1 MQRRLLYPSLVPRCF
16 SSVPPVRAG
25 AAQCLLPQNS
35 FASRALFCNAF
46 LLFLIQSVI
55 DRMKSVLS
63 MAVPRS
69 PCVSPPRAPPVVQS
83 GACGDSPLT
92 PTAASR
98 RRRPGSERGGALFA
112 QGRRALCSFSP
123 RRPARALCDFV
134 KQKNQH
140 DEHGADLKVARG
152 LWFCSGLL

>member
-46 LLFLIQSVI
+46 LLVLIQSVI
-55 DRMKSVLS
+55 DGMKSVLS

-69 PCVSPPRAPPVVQS
+69 PCVSASPRLAALVPRPWS
-83 GACGDSPLT
+83 SLGPAG
-92 PTAASR
+92 TAR
-98 RRRPGSERGGALFA
+98 
-112 QGRRALCSFSP
+112 SP
-123 RRPARALCDFV
+123 RRLRHGGDVQARRGEGRCSRRGEGCCAVSPPDAPRVHFV
-134 KQKNQH
+134 I
-140 DEHGADLKVARG
+140 L
-152 LWFCSGLL
+152 

>member
-46 LLFLIQSVI
+46 LLVLIQSVI
-55 DRMKSVLS
+55 DGMKSVLS

-69 PCVSPPRAPPVVQS
+69 PCVSA
-83 GACGDSPLT
+83 
-92 PTAASR
+92 
-98 RRRPGSERGGALFA
+98 
-112 QGRRALCSFSP
+112 SP
-123 RRPARALCDFV
+123 RLAALVPRPWSSLGPAGTAR
-134 KQKNQH
+134 
-140 DEHGADLKVARG
+140 
-152 LWFCSGLL
+152 SP